1 MSRHSMRRRK
11 YTAVQ
16 DKTRKQ
22 HRKQAGKRECSH
34 QSDQQMV
41 ENPICRFLS
50 EVLPR
55 TAGSGTTLDS
65 NLINMAHEAPPF
77 TATNHHPTVAG
88 RPFQKT
94 TEKIE
99 LVCWQKLETKR
110 TRTIPADAIG
120 AARTIEIRRDDRI
133 IWGRNRKTQAYKPQC
148 ENMINSEKITRSEK
162 YKNGLRNRKDQIGA
176 KD

>member
-1 MSRHSMRRRK
+1 
-11 YTAVQ
+11 
-16 DKTRKQ
+16 
-22 HRKQAGKRECSH
+22 
-34 QSDQQMV
+34 MV

-94 TEKIE
+94 TENGE
-99 LVCWQKLETKR
+99 L
-110 TRTIPADAIG
+110 TR
-120 AARTIEIRRDDRI
+120 
-133 IWGRNRKTQAYKPQC
+133 GRNYRRKHEESYPLMQVEP
-148 ENMINSEKITRSEK
+148 R
-162 YKNGLRNRKDQIGA
+162 
-176 KD
+176 